1 LYLYEIF
8 KLGVKFMIIQQF
20 FTKNIAHSSYFL
32 GGDKVCAIVDPRRD
46 ADMYIEV
53 AREMG
58 TRITH
63 ILETHLHADF
73 ISGHVDLAKKTGAR
87 IYGPRS
93 ANFDFDYVP
102 LSEGDS
108 FEMENMAIKVL
119 ETPGHTP
126 EHISYVITDR
136 SRGEDPVALFCGDT
150 LFVGDVGRPDLF
162 PARAEELASK
172 LYDSLHEKIMN
183 LPDSCEVYPAH
194 GAGSLCGR
202 AMAAKRTST
211 IGYEKKFNYALKIGE
226 RKEFIDSLTHGMPDA
241 PDHFSRCTDINRQ
254 GPVRV
259 SNLPS
264 LEELETSAFF
274 FLVESNNALVLD
286 VRNFEAF
293 GGQHV
298 PGAYSIDIDSNFPTF
313 AGWLL
318 PPEKDILL
326 VAEGYGQA
334 VEASIQLRRVGLDRV
349 HGYLLGGMYAWVTAG
364 LPTGHV
370 PQLSSHELHQR
381 VIQGGATVLV
391 DVRAVSEY
399 DNFHIQNAIN
409 IPVAELRERYVEL
422 DPAEE
427 TVLICGSGQRSSM
440 GASLLKQKG
449 FEKVFNA
456 AGGMRGYAEA
466 GFGPECPLC
475 TLPWASFAGRSKMGE
490 SDK

>member
-1 LYLYEIF
+1 
-8 KLGVKFMIIQQF
+8 MIIQQF
-20 FTKNIAHSSYFL
+20 FTKKIAHSSYFL

-73 ISGHVDLAKKTGAR
+73 ISGHMDLAKKSGAM

-102 LSEGDS
+102 LSEGDF
-108 FEMENMAIKVL
+108 FEIEDMSIKVL

-126 EHISYVITDR
+126 EHISYVVTDR

-162 PARAEELASK
+162 PGRAEELAFK
-172 LYDSLHEKIMN
+172 LYDSLHEKIMK
-183 LPDSCEVYPAH
+183 LPDTCEVYPAH

-211 IGYEKKFNYALKIGE
+211 IGYEKKFNYALNISD
-226 RKEFIDSLTHGMPDA
+226 RREFIRSLTHGMPDA
-241 PDHFSRCTDINRQ
+241 PDHFGRCTDINRQ
-254 GPVRV
+254 GPVKV
-259 SNLPS
+259 SNLSP
-264 LEELETSAFF
+264 LEELETSIFSSLAAG
-274 FLVESNNALVLD
+274 NNVLVLD

-326 VAEGYGQA
+326 VSEGYGQA

-349 HGYLLGGMYAWVTAG
+349 YGYLTGGMYAWVTAG
-364 LPTGHV
+364 YPTGHV

-381 VIQGGATVLV
+381 VIQGDATVLV
-391 DVRAVSEY
+391 DVRAVKEY
-399 DNFHIQNAIN
+399 ENFHIQNAIN

-440 GASLLKQKG
+440 GSSLLKQKG

-475 TLPWASFAGRSKMGE
+475 TLPWASFAGRSNMG
-490 SDK
+490 SSGI